1 MNEPAPAGGGVR
13 DSNRNWLNIASSSD
27 GVKLAAVVY
36 DGQIYTFSGASTCV
50 SHQQSLENVA
60 TR

>member
-1 MNEPAPAGGGVR
+1 VR

-50 SHQQSLENVA
+50 SPQQSLESVA